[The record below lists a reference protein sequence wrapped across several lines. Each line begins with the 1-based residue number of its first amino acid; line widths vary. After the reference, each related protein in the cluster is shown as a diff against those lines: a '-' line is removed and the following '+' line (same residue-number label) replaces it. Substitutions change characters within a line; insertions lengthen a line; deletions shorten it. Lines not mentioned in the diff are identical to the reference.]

1 MLLHRLA
8 SHVQVVWIPSLLLQ
22 PRPGHLSW
30 HEEEDQDGTIRVPQP
45 RVVGRVGGR
54 SESVAGPAAC
64 VVCQSCTIRL
74 SGGKKMKNVLKLS
87 YLYITNNVITANNV
101 KKCPEPITLA
111 NFWPVTF

>member
-1 MLLHRLA
+1 MLLHGLA

-54 SESVAGPAAC
+54 SESVAGPAALVLSVSLVLC
-64 VVCQSCTIRL
+64 VYQ
-74 SGGKKMKNVLKLS
+74 GGKNL
-87 YLYITNNVITANNV
+87 I
-101 KKCPEPITLA
+101 
-111 NFWPVTF
+111 FF